1 MQWTTNNFHI
11 GQGLCRIK
19 MQFRTVLDVK
29 VVDVE
34 KRRNPSKHYVY
45 LINVTYSDNTSHI
58 VYRRYSKFFDLQMQI
73 LDKFPI
79 EGGQKDPK
87 KRIIPFLPGNRMLT
101 PKTGYHSSTA
111 VLWELAVTLPGEA
124 RKGLCPFDV

>member
-1 MQWTTNNFHI
+1 MHGF
-11 GQGLCRIK
+11 CRVK

-58 VYRRYSKFFDLQMQI
+58 IYRRYSKFFDLQMQI

-87 KRIIPFLPGNRMLT
+87 KRIIPFLPGLHFQMHALVGAMNDAAEELML
-101 PKTGYHSSTA
+101 S
-111 VLWELAVTLPGEA
+111 VCLPQFEDEDFRIAG
-124 RKGLCPFDV
+124 FQ